1 MLLRNNYVV
10 VILMVLV
17 FLGFT
22 AGSAQAQAKCPNIV
36 IDEEGLDEFY
46 ETTDDRAD
54 CGALDL
60 R

>member
-1 MLLRNNYVV
+1 MQFKKNYVV
-10 VILMVLV
+10 VALLLLV
-17 FLGFT
+17 AFAFT
-22 AGSAQAQAKCPNIV
+22 AGSAQAQAKCPKIV